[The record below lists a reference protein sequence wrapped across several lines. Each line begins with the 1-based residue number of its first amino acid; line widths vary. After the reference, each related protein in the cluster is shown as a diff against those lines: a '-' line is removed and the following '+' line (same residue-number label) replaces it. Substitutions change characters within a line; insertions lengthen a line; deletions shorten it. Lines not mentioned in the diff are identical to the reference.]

1 MSILQVELC
10 GRLADLAGD
19 VVDVDVPNSGASIAD
34 LRAALAALHPALAD
48 NILGPKVRACVD
60 EMLVDDAVVVRA
72 GQVVA
77 FFPPLS
83 GG

>member
-1 MSILQVELC
+1 MAMLQVELC

-19 VVDVDVPNSGASIAD
+19 VVDVEVPNAGISITD
-34 LRAALAALHPALAD
+34 LRAALAAAQPALIDALHD
-48 NILGPKVRACVD
+48 PKVRACVD
-60 EMLVDDAVVVRA
+60 EILVGDGAMVRA

>member
-1 MSILQVELC
+1 MLQVELC
-10 GRLADLAGD
+10 GRLADLADD
-19 VVDVDVPNSGASIAD
+19 VVDVEVPNAGISIAD
-34 LRAALAALHPALAD
+34 LRAALADAYPALAD
-48 NILGPKVRACVD
+48 AILGPKVRACVD
-60 EMLVDDAVVVRA
+60 EVLVDDAAMVRA

>member
-1 MSILQVELC
+1 VAVLQVELC

-19 VVDVDVPNSGASIAD
+19 VVDVDVPNAGVTIAN
-34 LRAALAALHPALAD
+34 LRATLAAAYPAFAEA
-48 NILGPKVRACVD
+48 ILGPKTRACVD
-60 EMLVDDAVVVRA
+60 EILVDDAAMVRA

>member
-1 MSILQVELC
+1 MAVLQVELC
-10 GRLADLAGD
+10 GRLADLADD
-19 VVDVDVPNSGASIAD
+19 VVDVEVPNAGVSIAD
-34 LRAALAALHPALAD
+34 LRAALADIYPALAD
-48 NILGPKVRACVD
+48 AILGPKVRACVD
-60 EMLVDDAVVVRA
+60 EVLVDDAAMVRA

>member
-1 MSILQVELC
+1 MAILQVELC

-19 VVDVDVPNSGASIAD
+19 VVDVEVPNVGINVSD
-34 LRAALAALHPALAD
+34 LRTAIAEAYPVLSQIIFD
-48 NILGPKVRACVD
+48 SKIRACVD
-60 EMLVDDAVVVRA
+60 EILVNDAVVVRA
-72 GQVVA
+72 GQLVA

>member
-1 MSILQVELC
+1 MELC
-10 GRLADLAGD
+10 GRLADLADD
-19 VVDVDVPNSGASIAD
+19 VVDVEVPNAGISIAD
-34 LRAALAALHPALAD
+34 LRAALTDAYPALAD
-48 NILGPKVRACVD
+48 AILGPKVRACVD
-60 EMLVDDAVVVRA
+60 EILVDDAAIIRA

>member
-1 MSILQVELC
+1 MPVLQVELC

-19 VVDVDVPNSGASIAD
+19 VVDVEVPNAGISITD
-34 LRAALAALHPALAD
+34 LRAALASAHPALAD
-48 NILGPKVRACVD
+48 AMLGPNVRACVD
-60 EMLVDDAVVVRA
+60 EMLVDDTTTVRP
-72 GQVVA
+72 GQVIA